1 MDDPG
6 RLPRTESELKMTE
19 PPRTI
24 RKAAGGLGL
33 VLALAVAPGC
43 SSVPQ
48 SRLDDCR
55 KLAQTVQAD
64 NDRLKDSAL
73 RLRAEH
79 RDLAER
85 SAADSDRV
93 RALAEDNVRLER
105 SVQEYQ
111 GDRERLVAEFNR
123 VTQQARAVALA
134 GGAAPTALLDRFREF
149 EHAHPGSHFDP
160 GTGVASIPV
169 DLLFDPDSAEPN
181 PGAAP
186 LLADLAGA
194 LAIPEARAMRVA
206 ITAPGPAVRLAGHAP
221 DPRPARVARASDL
234 LTSSG
239 LDPARLAPDDSSP
252 RIEIRLLDAPDRPA
266 P

>member
-1 MDDPG
+1 
-6 RLPRTESELKMTE
+6 MTE

-24 RKAAGGLGL
+24 ARSACGLGL
-33 VLALAVAPGC
+33 LLAFGVAQGC

-64 NDRLKDSAL
+64 NDRLKDAAL

-93 RALAEDNVRLER
+93 RALAEDNARFER
-105 SVQEYQ
+105 SIQEYQ
-111 GDRERLVAEFNR
+111 ADRERLVAEFNR

-134 GGAAPTALLDRFREF
+134 GGVAPTALLDRLRDF
-149 EHAHPGSHFDP
+149 ERAHPGCQFDP
-160 GTGVASIPV
+160 GTGVASIPA
-169 DLLFDPDSAEPN
+169 DLLFEPDSAEPN
-181 PGAAP
+181 TGAAP

-194 LAIPEARAMRVA
+194 LAIPEALAMHIDV
-206 ITAPGPAVRLAGHAP
+206 TAPGPTVRLASHAP
-221 DPRPARVARASDL
+221 DLQPARIARARDL

-239 LDPARLAPDDSSP
+239 LDPARLAPGDSSP
-252 RIEIRLLDAPDRPA
+252 RIEIRLLDAPVRPA

>member
-1 MDDPG
+1 
-6 RLPRTESELKMTE
+6 MTE

-24 RKAAGGLGL
+24 ARAACGLGL
-33 VLALAVAPGC
+33 LLAFGVAQGC

-93 RALAEDNVRLER
+93 RALAEDNARLER

-134 GGAAPTALLDRFREF
+134 GGIPTALLDRLRDFDR
-149 EHAHPGSHFDP
+149 AHPGCRFDP
-160 GTGVASIPV
+160 GTGVASIPAG
-169 DLLFDPDSAEPN
+169 LLFDPDSAEPN

-194 LAIPEARAMRVA
+194 LAIPEALAMRVD
-206 ITAPGPAVRLAGHAP
+206 ITAPGPTVRLAGHAP
-221 DPRPARVARASDL
+221 DPRPARVARARDL

-239 LDPARLAPDDSSP
+239 LDPARLAPGDSSP
-252 RIEIRLLDAPDRPA
+252 RIEIRLLDAPVRPA